1 LVWLGDAAL
10 PAFSNATSEISALIY
25 DPSVLRNGAEIAVSN
40 MDSSEMLTLDGRLRL
55 SNPQNDASSLRI
67 KSDSEARHATSS
79 IQRREGRENGNEV
92 VRIKSAVRLVGATR
106 IPLVQ
111 VELKTS
117 RPFPARETA
126 LKLQIGKRFF
136 MNELTGDHA
145 GRMLTL
151 TLSEQMFAELNQ
163 GDEIVAFFDKPDRS
177 GLAGPDIWHFGR
189 LDKNARQ

>member
-1 LVWLGDAAL
+1 
-10 PAFSNATSEISALIY
+10 
-25 DPSVLRNGAEIAVSN
+25 
-40 MDSSEMLTLDGRLRL
+40 
-55 SNPQNDASSLRI
+55 
-67 KSDSEARHATSS
+67 
-79 IQRREGRENGNEV
+79 V
-92 VRIKSAVRLVGATR
+92 VRIKSAVRLVGVTK

-117 RPFPARETA
+117 RPFPASETA

-136 MNELTGDHA
+136 MNELTGDHT

-177 GLAGPDIWHFGR
+177 GFAAPDIWHFGR